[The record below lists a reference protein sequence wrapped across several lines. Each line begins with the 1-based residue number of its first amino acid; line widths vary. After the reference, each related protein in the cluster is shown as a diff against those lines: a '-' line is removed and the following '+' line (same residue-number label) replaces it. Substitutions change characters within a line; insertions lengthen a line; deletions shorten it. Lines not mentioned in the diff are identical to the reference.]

1 MGCAQHRGGGR
12 THLPCRIKPFFDR
25 TGRVARRRTLDSET
39 RRVAVQV
46 HWARRQTG
54 RSVPG
59 RLHHM
64 SNEQDN
70 NTSDDAATGR
80 RIKEA
85 IGTLDPTDTSI
96 GYEIVRAAMTRFGF
110 AGVIMGPG
118 DAEEVW
124 AEMDEEDGAEIPF
137 DFDKVASLGRWR
149 KGFENEAIMEDAW
162 EIVREAVR
170 EARGRAR
177 SEMGR

>member
-1 MGCAQHRGGGR
+1 
-12 THLPCRIKPFFDR
+12 
-25 TGRVARRRTLDSET
+25 
-39 RRVAVQV
+39 
-46 HWARRQTG
+46 
-54 RSVPG
+54 
-59 RLHHM
+59 M

-96 GYEIVRAAMTRFGF
+96 GYEIVRAVMNRFGF

-137 DFDKVASLGRWR
+137 DFDKVALTHCWH
-149 KGFENEAIMEDAW
+149 KGFEGEAIMEDAW